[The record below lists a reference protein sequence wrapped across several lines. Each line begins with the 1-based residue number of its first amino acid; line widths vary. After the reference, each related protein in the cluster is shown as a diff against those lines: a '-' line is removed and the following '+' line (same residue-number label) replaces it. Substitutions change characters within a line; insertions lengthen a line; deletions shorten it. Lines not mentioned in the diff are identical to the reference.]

1 MEKFGGKDFMNRTR
15 NAMKKILM
23 LFVAFVFVFCG
34 ATEAFADEPEAGTGM
49 LLEENKQEGSFIG
62 GSGNSGVNFSALEK
76 QITVAIGLNE
86 HDYTKESWS
95 NLQKALN
102 AGVKIFGSKE
112 STDQKTVD
120 EAVFDLETAIAS
132 LSRVDYSKL
141 EKAINQVYN
150 KSGENAEFHEIW
162 NKINSA
168 VERAKPLL
176 LSGDQAAADN
186 AAAEIEALLAELEG
200 LGVISGEPEIVI
212 KEVEVTVPP
221 SDDFCNI
228 PGHKVWPVLFAIS
241 AVINAA
247 LAAVIYYIFSKMKN
261 TADEIPLVKY
271 DIDDDFGDVIDD
283 FDDEPEDEAEGT
295 SDEDED

>member
-1 MEKFGGKDFMNRTR
+1 
-15 NAMKKILM
+15 MKKILM

-49 LLEENKQEGSFIG
+49 LLEENKQEGSYIG

-102 AGVKIFGSKE
+102 AGVKIIGSKE

-186 AAAEIEALLAELEG
+186 AAAEIEALRKMLTPNLDEHLGRHRTEVSNVLKDMITAAYLGLHKTIPYKLTHDKVLQRGCEL
-200 LGVISGEPEIVI
+200 LKPQ
-212 KEVEVTVPP
+212 
-221 SDDFCNI
+221 
-228 PGHKVWPVLFAIS
+228 
-241 AVINAA
+241 
-247 LAAVIYYIFSKMKN
+247 
-261 TADEIPLVKY
+261 
-271 DIDDDFGDVIDD
+271 
-283 FDDEPEDEAEGT
+283 
-295 SDEDED
+295 

>member
-1 MEKFGGKDFMNRTR
+1 MGKTGKIL
-15 NAMKKILM
+15 KKILM
-23 LFVAFVFVFCG
+23 VFLAVVFVFCG
-34 ATEAFADEPEAGTGM
+34 AEEVFADEPEAGTGI
-49 LLEENKQEGSFIG
+49 LLEENKQEDSYIG
-62 GSGNSGVNFSALEK
+62 GSGSSNVNFSDLEK
-76 QITVAIGLNE
+76 QITVAIGFNE

-102 AGVKIFGSKE
+102 AGVKIIGSKE
-112 STDQKTVD
+112 STDQESVN
-120 EAVFDLETAIAS
+120 EAVFNLETAIAS

-150 KSGENAEFHEIW
+150 KSGENEEFHEIW

-176 LSGDQAAADN
+176 LSGDQTAADN
-186 AAAEIEALLAELEG
+186 AAAEIEALLAELEEFG
-200 LGVISGEPEIVI
+200 AIGGEPEIVI

-221 SDDFCNI
+221 TDDFCNI

-241 AVINAA
+241 AVINVA

-271 DIDDDFGDVIDD
+271 DIDDDFGDEIDD
-283 FDDEPEDEAEGT
+283 FADETEDETEET